1 MSAAALET
9 TLAAERGR
17 VKAII
22 PVHLYGHPAN
32 MPVILELA
40 RSHGVKI
47 VEDCA
52 QSHGAA
58 IAGRK
63 AGTWGDAAAYS
74 FYPTK
79 NLGALGDGGGVFTRD
94 AAIAER
100 VRLLRQYGWSH
111 RYISDVPGRN
121 SRLDE
126 VQAAILRVK
135 LGHLEAENGI
145 RRALAERYLQGL
157 AATTLRL
164 PVVASGAE
172 AVWHQFTVRTPRR
185 DALREHL
192 AACGIMCGILY
203 PVPLY
208 RQPAYAEPMLSLPET
223 ERACAE
229 VLCLPIHPGI
239 TGEDVDRV
247 CDEIVRW
254 SRS

>member
-1 MSAAALET
+1 MP
-9 TLAAERGR
+9 
-17 VKAII
+17 AI
-22 PVHLYGHPAN
+22 V
-32 MPVILELA
+32 ELA
-40 RSHGVKI
+40 QSYGIKV

-52 QSHGAA
+52 QAHGAT

-79 NLGALGDGGGVFTRD
+79 NLGALGDGGGVFTKD
-94 AAIAER
+94 AGIADR

-111 RYISDVPGRN
+111 RYISDLPGRN

-135 LGHLEAENGI
+135 LRHLDLENGL
-145 RRALAERYLQGL
+145 RRSLAERYHKGL
-157 AATTLRL
+157 AGTTLCL
-164 PVVASGAE
+164 PMVSSGAE
-172 AVWHQFTVRTPRR
+172 AVWHQYTVRTSQRG
-185 DALREHL
+185 ALCEHL
-192 AACGIMCGILY
+192 ATRRIMCGILY

-208 RQPAYAEPMLSLPET
+208 RQPAYAEPMLTLPET

-229 VLCLPIHPGI
+229 VLCLPIHPAI
-239 TGEDVDRV
+239 TAEDVDRV